1 MKIQSILISAGIT
14 VAILGVVGGVVRAS
28 STMTESKKVQEL
40 EQMMDAREEVYTQAI
55 TDANT
60 QVSQAI
66 NDANSRIETAN
77 KTIREVEQQKKN
89 VEAQLAAIP
98 TPLPGGVS
106 QADALA
112 LALQSTGIL
121 PAGVTA
127 DVELIQY
134 DGKPTYE
141 VKLGDGTNLYIN
153 ALTGTVLY
161 NSLVGGAGNV
171 ITADQASALA
181 LQYFPYGTVLSI
193 EREDYNDQAAYKVT
207 FYDGSEAFVSLG
219 GQVLAVTQVQTSAY
233 SVGGGSSSSGN
244 SGGSSNSGS
253 SWSDDDDH
261 EGSEEHEEH
270 DDDDD

>member
-28 STMTESKKVQEL
+28 SSMEETTKVKEL
-40 EQMMDAREEVYTQAI
+40 EMMIDAREQVYTQAI
-55 TDANT
+55 ADANN
-60 QVSQAI
+60 QVSLAI
-66 NDANSRIETAN
+66 NDANSRIDTAN
-77 KTIREVEQQKKN
+77 KTIQEVEQQKKN

-127 DVELIQY
+127 EVELVQY
-134 DGKPTYE
+134 DGKPSYE
-141 VKLGDGTNLYIN
+141 VKLGDGTNLYID
-153 ALTGTVLY
+153 ALNGTILY

-181 LQYFPYGTVLSI
+181 MQYFPYGVVLKV
-193 EREDYNDQAAYKVT
+193 EREDYNGQPAYKVT
-207 FYDGSEAFVSLG
+207 FQNGSEAYVSLG
-219 GQVLAVTQVQTSAY
+219 GTVLAVTQVQTNSY
-233 SVGGGSSSSGN
+233 SVGGG
-244 SGGSSNSGS
+244 GGSSASTSTSSGGGS
-253 SWSDDDDH
+253 TWSDDDHD
-261 EGSEEHEEH
+261 EGEEH
-270 DDDDD
+270 D